1 MLLGIKPE
9 NRVQKPDTIKGPSMD
24 LNAFYASEF
33 DDHQTALDDTR
44 AELAEPFSRLIGVC
58 VDAVRAGNKL
68 MLFGNGGS
76 AGDCQHIATELA
88 VRYISDR
95 DPIAAI
101 ALTTDTSML
110 TAIGNDWSFDD
121 LFSRQ
126 VEAIGNHGD
135 VAIAISTSGK
145 SENVLR
151 GLAMAKEKGLVPT
164 GLSGKGGGG
173 MSDLCD
179 PFLLVPSDITSRIQ
193 EMHITLGHML
203 CGALEQEL
211 GLI

>member
-1 MLLGIKPE
+1 MHWRWKKEYINGA
-9 NRVQKPDTIKGPSMD
+9 MD
-24 LNAFYASEF
+24 LNTFYDAEF
-33 DDHQTALDDTR
+33 DQHR
-44 AELAEPFSRLIGVC
+44 AAMDATQGALAEPFARLVGVC
-58 VDAVRAGNKL
+58 ADAVRGGGKL
-68 MLFGNGGS
+68 LLFGNGGS
-76 AGDCQHIATELA
+76 AADCQHIATEMA
-88 VRYISDR
+88 IRYITDR
-95 DPIAAI
+95 APIAAI

>member
-1 MLLGIKPE
+1 MHWRWKKEYI
-9 NRVQKPDTIKGPSMD
+9 NGPMD
-24 LNAFYASEF
+24 LNAYFDTEF
-33 DDHQTALDDTR
+33 DQHQIALDATR
-44 AELAEPFSRLIGVC
+44 GALAEPFTRLVGVC
-58 VDAVRAGNKL
+58 AEAIRAGHKL
-68 MLFGNGGS
+68 LLFGNGGS
-76 AGDCQHIATELA
+76 AADCQHLATELV
-88 VRYISDR
+88 VRYITDR
-95 DPIAAI
+95 PAIAAI

-126 VEAIGNHGD
+126 VDAIGNPGD

-145 SENVLR
+145 SENVIRALTV
-151 GLAMAKEKGLVPT
+151 AKEKGLVAA
-164 GLSGKGGGG
+164 GLGGKGGGRMLG
-173 MSDLCD
+173 LCD
-179 PFLLVPSDITSRIQ
+179 PFLMVPSDITSRIQ

>member
-1 MLLGIKPE
+1 MPV
-9 NRVQKPDTIKGPSMD
+9 N
-24 LNAFYASEF
+24 LNAFYDTEF
-33 DDHQTALDDTR
+33 DQHEAALDATR
-44 AELAEPFSRLIGVC
+44 KELAEPFARLVGVC
-58 VDAVRAGNKL
+58 TASIRSGNKL
-68 MLFGNGGS
+68 VLFGNGGS
-76 AGDCQHIATELA
+76 AADCQHLATELA
-88 VRYISDR
+88 VRYITDR
-95 DPIAAI
+95 PPIAAI

-126 VEAIGNHGD
+126 IEAIGNHGD